1 MSPRTRSIR
10 SRTVVLLLVP
20 LLSLVALW
28 AFAASLTLGDALEH
42 RRGESSTSRLTKP
55 LQAATYLL
63 EMERHAAVS
72 LLSAGKSAPPQPFD
86 ALKGRTDSALGDL
99 QKLAKKEMDEA
110 SDPDSQRIRLLREAL
125 KQLETLPATRTSVET
140 HSVTRLR
147 ALESYSTMIDALMDF
162 SAKQTPTDD
171 ARLHF
176 WASSLVAGSRAMDM
190 VMRESALVAG
200 AAITGGR
207 MNAAENRHFAGL
219 VAQQQAY
226 WAEQRASLDPKIY
239 ARSWAPLFSSAPYTG
254 FKTMEQDVAEA
265 TGKIDINTEQWDANS
280 KALLAAFTQAALQDS
295 KALAADQDS
304 VSQGILIRLIV
315 AGGLGLVAVIG
326 SILLSVRFGRG
337 LVRELVG
344 LRAAAQDLAGRRLP
358 DVVARLVR
366 GERIDVAAEA
376 PPIPAGRTA
385 EIAAV
390 AEAFGTVQSTAIQAS
405 VGQADL
411 REGVSRIFLNIAR
424 RNQSLLHRQLAMLDS
439 LESRAEADDLDDLF
453 RLDHLTT
460 RMRRHAESLIIL
472 SGAVPGRGWR
482 QPVRIVDVLRG
493 AVAEVEDYT
502 RVAVMTESEDGLLGA
517 AVTDVIHLLA
527 ELVEN
532 ACSFSPPETEVRVM
546 AERVG
551 TGFVVEVEDRG
562 LGIRP
567 EALDRINQRLATPP
581 EFDLVDTDQLGLFVV
596 ARLAAR
602 HNIKVSL
609 RPSPYG
615 GTTAIVLLPHE
626 VVVPVED
633 FDKEPPVEEPSEPQ
647 IDARPD
653 AGVVALRDVGALRRA
668 SPAPEGETV
677 LPPAPVLPPAI
688 APEPAPHA
696 GGGLYDAPW
705 ETVTAPQQQVDSVP
719 SATPAP
725 PATPAAPVPDPAPP
739 APPAPPTPPA
749 PLEVTFERPPAAPAA
764 ATAAQAPMDAPEPSD
779 SPWGTP
785 EGNAT
790 TAGTGETSA
799 GNPWFDEV
807 KFDEMK
813 GPDRLAAVPPQPP
826 ATNGNGNGN
835 GTPQPPDKGAE
846 PAETHAGLPRRRR
859 QQNLAPQLRKENR
872 PKHPPVGDS
881 AHGVVARSPEEARS
895 LMSSI
900 QKGWRRGRDT
910 DSSEPDAESKPD
922 AETDSD
928 LNGEEAR

>member
-42 RRGESSTSRLTKP
+42 RRGESSTSRLTRP
-55 LQAATYLL
+55 LQAATYTL
-63 EMERHAAVS
+63 EMERHTAVS
-72 LLSAGKSAPPQPFD
+72 ILSAGTSAPLQPFD
-86 ALKGRTDSALGDL
+86 AVKGRTDSALAEL
-99 QKLAKKEMDEA
+99 RRLAKKETDEA

-125 KQLETLPATRTSVET
+125 KQLETLPTTRTSVET
-140 HSVTRLR
+140 HSATRVR
-147 ALESYSTMIDALMDF
+147 ALESYSTMIDALFDF
-162 SAKQTPTDD
+162 SAKQTPTGD
-171 ARLHF
+171 ARLF
-176 WASSLVAGSRAMDM
+176 YWSSSLVAGSRAMDM
-190 VMRESALVAG
+190 VMRESALVSG

-207 MNAAENRHFAGL
+207 MNAAEHRHFAGL
-219 VAQQQAY
+219 VAQQQAF
-226 WAEQRASLDPKIY
+226 WAEQRAGLEPKIY
-239 ARSWAPLFSSAPYTG
+239 AKSWAPLFSSAPYTG
-254 FKTMEQDVAEA
+254 FKTMEEDVAGT
-265 TGKIDINTEQWDANS
+265 TGKIQVNIAQWDTNT
-280 KALLAAFTQAALQDS
+280 KALLAAFTQAALSDS
-295 KALAADQDS
+295 RQLAADQDS
-304 VSQGILIRLIV
+304 VSQGILTRLIV

-390 AEAFGTVQSTAIQAS
+390 AEAFGTVQRTAIQAS

-411 REGVSRIFLNIAR
+411 RNGVSRIFLNIAR

-472 SGAVPGRGWR
+472 SGATPGRGWR

-502 RVAVMTESEDGLLGA
+502 RVTVMTESEDGLLGA
-517 AVTDVIHLLA
+517 AVTDVIHLFA

-532 ACSFSPPETEVRVM
+532 ACSFSPPSTEVRVM

-562 LGIRP
+562 LGLRP
-567 EALDRINQRLATPP
+567 ELLDRINQRLATPP

-602 HNIKVSL
+602 QNIKVSL

-626 VVVPVED
+626 LVVPVED
-633 FDKEPPVEEPSEPQ
+633 FDKEPPAEEPQ
-647 IDARPD
+647 VDARPD
-653 AGVVALRDVGALRRA
+653 AGVVPLRDVGALRRA
-668 SPAPEGETV
+668 NPAPEAEPMPV
-677 LPPAPVLPPAI
+677 PPPSSPPSPVSSP
-688 APEPAPHA
+688 

-705 ETVTAPQQQVDSVP
+705 ETVNAPQQPDSIP
-719 SATPAP
+719 SASPASPAP
-725 PATPAAPVPDPAPP
+725 PATPAAPVFDPDPP
-739 APPAPPTPPA
+739 APPAPLVPPA
-749 PLEVTFERPPAAPAA
+749 VTFERPPAAPAA
-764 ATAAQAPMDAPEPSD
+764 VPPAPPAAAQASEEPAAAD
-779 SPWGTP
+779 DPWGAP
-785 EGNAT
+785 DGNAT
-790 TAGTGETSA
+790 TEGTGESSA

-807 KFDEMK
+807 K
-813 GPDRLAAVPPQPP
+813 GPQRLAAVPPQPDAP
-826 ATNGNGNGN
+826 NGNGN
-835 GTPQPPDKGAE
+835 GTPKPSGKDAAKPV
-846 PAETHAGLPRRRR
+846 ETHAGLPRRRR
-859 QQNLAPQLRKENR
+859 QENLAPQLRAENR
-872 PKHPPVGDS
+872 QPLPPAVGDS

-900 QKGWRRGRDT
+900 QKGWRRGRTT
-910 DSSEPDAESKPD
+910 DSSDPDEESG
-922 AETDSD
+922 SD
-928 LNGEEAR
+928 VNGEEDR